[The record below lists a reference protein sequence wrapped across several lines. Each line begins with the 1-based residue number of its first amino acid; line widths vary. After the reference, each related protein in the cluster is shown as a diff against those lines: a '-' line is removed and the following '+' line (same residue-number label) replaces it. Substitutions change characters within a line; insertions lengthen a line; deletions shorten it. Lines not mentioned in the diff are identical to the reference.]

1 MVTLPHLQ
9 YCLSYMVNLFTDFMA
24 SKATSKTSNQ
34 DTFILRR
41 PRIIIILL
49 TSAKFQSCRLNKPL
63 KTHSKS
69 KESEKVYQN
78 ATFTFICICD
88 IAKLNFS

>member
-1 MVTLPHLQ
+1 
-9 YCLSYMVNLFTDFMA
+9 MA

-49 TSAKFQSCRLNKPL
+49 TSAKFQSCRVNKPL
-63 KTHSKS
+63 KTYSKS
-69 KESEKVYQN
+69 KESGKVYQN
-78 ATFTFICICD
+78 VTFTFICICD
-88 IAKLNFS
+88 IAKLVNFSCKNTSTSRTQKVCLVIYVFS

>member
-1 MVTLPHLQ
+1 
-9 YCLSYMVNLFTDFMA
+9 MA

-49 TSAKFQSCRLNKPL
+49 TSAKFQSFRLNKPL

-69 KESEKVYQN
+69 KKSEKVYQN

-88 IAKLNFS
+88 IAKLVNFS

>member
-9 YCLSYMVNLFTDFMA
+9 YYLSYMINLFTDLA

-88 IAKLNFS
+88 IAKLVNFS